1 MSAEADRT
9 GTIRMQGRA
18 ASRRADRA
26 QPALAQ
32 LQRLEP
38 LPSGAEALDEPFRA
52 FPSWFLQIE
61 CECDR
66 CGKVPMVNETHAA
79 RWRGRSLRD
88 ILARMRDD
96 GCGGLASKAEL
107 LGHRG
112 RVQAARCC
120 RRSCYSA
127 DPPPGRPEG
136 EGLVARLRTAWRGE

>member
-1 MSAEADRT
+1 VSAEADRT

-66 CGKVPMVNETHAA
+66 CGKVQMVKRRRPVAGPQLARHHRPNAPRRLRRA
-79 RWRGRSLRD
+79 RWQG
-88 ILARMRDD
+88 
-96 GCGGLASKAEL
+96 
-107 LGHRG
+107 
-112 RVQAARCC
+112 
-120 RRSCYSA
+120 
-127 DPPPGRPEG
+127 
-136 EGLVARLRTAWRGE
+136 